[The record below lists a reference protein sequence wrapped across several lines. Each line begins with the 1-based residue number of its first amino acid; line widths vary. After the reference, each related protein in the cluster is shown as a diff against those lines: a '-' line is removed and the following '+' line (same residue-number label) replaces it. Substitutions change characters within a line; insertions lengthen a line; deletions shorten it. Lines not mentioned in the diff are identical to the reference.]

1 VKCGTPFSSALID
14 ETDTTLSCKIPWPIS
29 CTDHARTSSLV
40 RGAENEQGI
49 FEEVLHGRLDFDA
62 EPWPSVSEGAK
73 DLVRR
78 MLIRDPRKR
87 LTAHEVLREFPN
99 LITISHIAS
108 QFLPVFF
115 PLKLLFVILF

>member
-1 VKCGTPFSSALID
+1 
-14 ETDTTLSCKIPWPIS
+14 
-29 CTDHARTSSLV
+29 
-40 RGAENEQGI
+40 
-49 FEEVLHGRLDFDA
+49 LHGRLDFDA

>member
-1 VKCGTPFSSALID
+1 MSLKLIPVFSYENIFIFVSFSYGNNYISRSLYLVYIILMTTHALFSSALID

-40 RGAENEQGI
+40 RGAENDQGI
-49 FEEVLHGRLDFDA
+49 FEEVLHGRLDFDV

-78 MLIRDPRKR
+78 MLIRDPR
-87 LTAHEVLREFPN
+87 
-99 LITISHIAS
+99 
-108 QFLPVFF
+108 
-115 PLKLLFVILF
+115 